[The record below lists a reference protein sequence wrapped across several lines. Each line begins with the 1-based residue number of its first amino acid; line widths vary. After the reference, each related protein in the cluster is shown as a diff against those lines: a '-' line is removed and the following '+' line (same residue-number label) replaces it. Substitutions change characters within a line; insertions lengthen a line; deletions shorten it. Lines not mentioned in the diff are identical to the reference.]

1 MAPIINPPAYS
12 STAHSWQA
20 WGLCTHLD
28 KETTQDACALL
39 AVPEG
44 TKDKSDPQN
53 ANENGTHDQA
63 PGGSKETGEL
73 ASDEGASDV
82 QIQNNDGITEQS
94 GNFETSD
101 TVISS
106 ACDQRSEI
114 TEVGTTKQDFS
125 ADHVVSSSSKE
136 IQSSPKKPGQAT
148 DSTQK
153 QELARDSCVSK
164 NERKVPFC
172 PDCEKLRQKR
182 ERPFLSK
189 SKSCSKF
196 VWNRYLLKGFEGAVH
211 SDWILHIVNGFV
223 GQSGI
228 LSFIINNF
236 GEISDVQILKI
247 IIDVHMKEGTA
258 Y

>member
-63 PGGSKETGEL
+63 LGRSKETGEL
-73 ASDEGASDV
+73 ASDEGAIDV
-82 QIQNNDGITEQS
+82 QIENNDGITEQR
-94 GNFETSD
+94 GNFGTSD

-125 ADHVVSSSSKE
+125 ADHVFASSSKE

-164 NERKVPFC
+164 DERKVPFC

-228 LSFIINNF
+228 LSFIIINF